1 MYLCV
6 FATSDSIYTAAQIF
20 GISTLLLF
28 QRIEG
33 KNEESE
39 TKCLWKRAMLEINL
53 RVIVIRNIPVLI
65 VFISIVYRNSRHSAQ
80 DRLRFTSCSLTTV
93 LLTNIAY

>member
-20 GISTLLLF
+20 DINTLLLF

-33 KNEESE
+33 KNVEKE
-39 TKCLWKRAMLEINL
+39 TKGALWKGAILEINL
-53 RVIVIRNIPVLI
+53 RIIIIRNIPVLI
-65 VFISIVYRNSRHSAQ
+65 VFIQ
-80 DRLRFTSCSLTTV
+80 
-93 LLTNIAY
+93 

>member
-20 GISTLLLF
+20 DINTLLLF

-33 KNEESE
+33 KNEERE
-39 TKCLWKRAMLEINL
+39 TKCVWKRAILEINL
-53 RVIVIRNIPVLI
+53 RIIIIIRNIPVLI
-65 VFISIVYRNSRHSAQ
+65 VFIQ
-80 DRLRFTSCSLTTV
+80 
-93 LLTNIAY
+93 